1 MNAKAKLAE
10 MRPRTN
16 WPALSDIAELRKR
29 ARQHIEDGA
38 VTANYDADKDAV
50 IKMLNEALA
59 TELVC
64 VLRYRRHYFTAEGL
78 LAEAIKKEF
87 LVHAN
92 EEQGH
97 ADQIAERIV
106 QLGGEPNFDPAG
118 LTSRSHSEYKA
129 GTSLE
134 DMIRED
140 LIAERIA
147 VESYTEMVSYLQG
160 KDHTTRRMLERIL
173 AVEEEHAEELS
184 SMLKNV
190 RV

>member
-64 VLRYRRHYFTAEGL
+64 VLRYRRHYFTA
-78 LAEAIKKEF
+78 
-87 LVHAN
+87 
-92 EEQGH
+92 
-97 ADQIAERIV
+97 
-106 QLGGEPNFDPAG
+106 
-118 LTSRSHSEYKA
+118 
-129 GTSLE
+129 
-134 DMIRED
+134 
-140 LIAERIA
+140 
-147 VESYTEMVSYLQG
+147 
-160 KDHTTRRMLERIL
+160 
-173 AVEEEHAEELS
+173 
-184 SMLKNV
+184 
-190 RV
+190 